1 MGEQKIICE
10 GRADELQLCRS
21 KITEYNAEQSF
32 VFNLHGEGGIGK
44 TIVTQELYR
53 NHPNYIT
60 EEHTGVMAIYINASG
75 CFSIPALLL
84 RLRMG
89 LGDDPYDF
97 EKFDTMYELYY
108 DASEYIRLKRIREI
122 KSVANRNLSGVILD
136 FAVNSIN
143 EEYKNLRKSAISD
156 PIVDFIK
163 FSGPILDRIKVSSIL
178 EWIKENEKFKD
189 RLEVVDDIIN
199 SKGIFKEEE
208 KLVEFFREAVS
219 DSDGR
224 TKSPFFFFIDNFQN
238 SSPEE
243 DKGFR
248 FQNLDRF
255 FKFMNEIPAFW
266 FISSRNALTYSGKNF
281 YGYELKGVKK
291 DAAENIV
298 KLTRGADKV
307 SNLKDVT
314 ANILALSEEKDNRQK
329 ADLYSP
335 IIISILCQVLE
346 KEIERNQKRASEQD
360 KFEIPPEIFSD
371 IPEQSALSYYFEM
384 GKTSVDLD
392 CFHALSCTNVWDEY
406 TLAVLREKLQFYLL
420 NTRHIL
426 SQDSMTELIE
436 GNSIK
441 LHDRITEALRGSANN
456 RIRFDVYSIMYDAF
470 LEIQETT
477 PILEEQVLRNFFVF
491 AREYCKNL
499 LAGAYD
505 DYRDAD
511 GFGAYTVYYKA
522 FLKSV
527 EKAGE
532 RISGTM
538 IDIYWNVVREFK
550 EIALKC
556 KVKNSDEVSEA
567 YHKLGVVAYDAGDS
581 RKAEMIDKEFVT
593 FTQES
598 GDRYGKITAL
608 NALAV
613 DCSANH
619 SYGDAYTNGKNAL
632 DAALNVIKEIA
643 EGTGND
649 SAKELYDF
657 YYRYLRLPESFE
669 EFAENMGNHKT
680 VIENYSEL
688 LNEIRSIGK
697 DLTAGKVKEV
707 WEVMLRTRGNI
718 PWYLIED
725 PSIKREKARFA
736 LPYGQDTY
744 FLRKFYYGADNPGT
758 LQSYHNTGVYLMK
771 YAQYCDS
778 EKIHDDSSNIVE
790 AFSMSKVIFS
800 RAYEMRRKA
809 LKASPNIGRDQ
820 YFEEI
825 EMRAENENISF
836 SDVFDKGTIER
847 FLEDGYDNCP
857 SGALESLQYKS
868 NVCYLL
874 SQKGE
879 DTEQKEQELNE
890 AIWLSDRISVA
901 RSILLG
907 PHHRKTLE
915 SMRYSAEYYWA
926 KGEKEA
932 AEKRIRY
939 AFGFLDEKQVSER
952 QYKEYKELLDRITD
966 ET

>member
-1 MGEQKIICE
+1 MREQKMICE
-10 GRADELQLCRS
+10 GRAEELKLCGD
-21 KITEYNAEQSF
+21 KIKEYNASQSF

-53 NHPNYIT
+53 NHINYIT
-60 EEHTGVMAIYINASG
+60 EKHEGVRAIYINASG
-75 CFSIPALLL
+75 CFSIPVLLL
-84 RLRMG
+84 RMRMA

-108 DASEYIRLKRIREI
+108 DASEYIRLKRLGEI
-122 KSVANRNLSGVILD
+122 ESAANRNLAGVILD
-136 FAVNSIN
+136 LVVNSVN
-143 EEYKNLRKSAISD
+143 EDYENLRKSAISD
-156 PIVDFIK
+156 PIVDFIQ

-178 EWIKENEKFKD
+178 KWIKENKEFKD
-189 RLEVVDDIIN
+189 RVKVVEDIIN
-199 SKGIFKEEE
+199 SKGVFREEE
-208 KLVEFFREAVS
+208 KLIEFFREAVS
-219 DSDGR
+219 GSEGR

-238 SSPEE
+238 SSPGEN
-243 DKGFR
+243 KGFR

-255 FKFMNEIPAFW
+255 FKFINEIPAFW
-266 FISSRNALTYSGKNF
+266 FISSRNALIYPGENF

-291 DAAENIV
+291 DAAETIV

-346 KEIERNQKRASEQD
+346 KEIERSQKRGSGQD
-360 KFEIPPEIFSD
+360 KFEIPPEIFSE

-384 GKTSVDLD
+384 GKSSVDLD

-426 SQDSMTELIE
+426 AQDSMTELIE

-441 LHDRITEALRGSANN
+441 LHDRITEVLKESANN

-470 LEIQETT
+470 LEIQART

-491 AREYCKNL
+491 AREYCQNL
-499 LAGAYD
+499 LAGAYE
-505 DYRDAD
+505 DYRSTD
-511 GFGAYTVYYKA
+511 GFGAYTVYYRA

-527 EKAGE
+527 EKAGK
-532 RISGTM
+532 RISGAM

-556 KVKNSDEVSEA
+556 KVQNPDEVSEA
-567 YHKLGVVAYDAGDS
+567 YHKLGVVVYNAGDT
-581 RKAEMIDKEFVT
+581 RKAETIDDEFAKYTKEA
-593 FTQES
+593 
-598 GDRYGKITAL
+598 GDKYGEIAAL

-619 SYGDAYTNGKNAL
+619 SYEKAYEKGKNAL
-632 DAALNVIKEIA
+632 DAALNVIHEIA
-643 EGTGND
+643 EEAGND
-649 SAKELYDF
+649 SVKELHDF
-657 YYRYLRLPESFE
+657 YYHYLRLPESVE
-669 EFAENMGNHKT
+669 EFAENTENHEDIIKK
-680 VIENYSEL
+680 YFGL
-688 LNEIRSIGK
+688 LNEIRSLEK
-697 DLTAGKVKEV
+697 DPAAGKVKGV
-707 WEVMLRTRGNI
+707 WENMLKTRGNI
-718 PWYLIED
+718 PWYLLED
-725 PSIKREKARFA
+725 PSLKEEKAKFA

-744 FLRKFYYGADNPGT
+744 FLRKFYYGAENSGT
-758 LQSYHNTGVYLMK
+758 LQSYHNTGAYLMK

-778 EKIHDDSSNIVE
+778 GKIHDDRINIVE
-790 AFSMSKVIFS
+790 AYVMSKKIFS
-800 RAYEMRRKA
+800 EAYEMRRKA
-809 LKASPNIGRDQ
+809 LKASPNIEKDQ
-820 YFEEI
+820 YFEKIAIRVEK
-825 EMRAENENISF
+825 ENISF
-836 SDVFDKGTIER
+836 SDVFDKETIEQ
-847 FLEDGYDNCP
+847 FAEEGYDNCP
-857 SGALESLQYKS
+857 AEALESLQYKS

-874 SQKGE
+874 SRKVE
-879 DTEQKEQELNE
+879 DAEQKELDE

-939 AFGFLDEKQVSER
+939 AFGFLDENQVSER
-952 QYKEYKELLDRITD
+952 QYKEYEELLERITD

>member
-21 KITEYNAEQSF
+21 KIREYNAKESF
-32 VFNLHGEGGIGK
+32 IFNLYGEGGIGK
-44 TIVTQELYR
+44 TIVTRELYR
-53 NHPNYIT
+53 NHLQYIT
-60 EEHTGVMAIYINASG
+60 EEHAGAMAVYVNASG

-89 LGDDPYDF
+89 LGDDLYDF

-108 DASEYIRLKRIREI
+108 DASEYIRLNRMREI
-122 KSVANRNLSGVILD
+122 GSALNRNLAGVILD

-143 EEYKNLRKSAISD
+143 EGYENLRKSAISD
-156 PIVDFIK
+156 PMVDFIK
-163 FSGPILDRIKVSSIL
+163 FSGPILDRIPVSSIL
-178 EWIKENEKFKD
+178 KCIKENEEFKN
-189 RLEVVDDIIN
+189 RLEVVEDITN
-199 SKGIFKEEE
+199 STGIFKEEE
-208 KLVEFFREAVS
+208 KLIEFFREAVS

-224 TKSPFFFFIDNFQN
+224 TKSPFFFFVDNFQN
-238 SSPEE
+238 SSPGE
-243 DKGFR
+243 DKGFQ

-266 FISSRNALTYSGKNF
+266 FISSRNTLTYSGENF

-298 KLTRGADKV
+298 SLTRGADKV

-314 ANILALSEEKDNRQK
+314 ANILALSEEKDNRQN
-329 ADLYSP
+329 AELYSP
-335 IIISILCQVLE
+335 IIIRTLCQVLE
-346 KEIERNQKRASEQD
+346 KEIERSQKRASEKD
-360 KFEIPPEIFSD
+360 KFEISPEIFSD
-371 IPEQSALSYYFEM
+371 IPEQSALTYYFEM

-392 CFHALSCTNVWDEY
+392 CFHALSCTNIWDEY

-426 SQDSMTELIE
+426 AQDSMTELIE

-491 AREYCKNL
+491 TREYCKNL
-499 LAGAYD
+499 LAGAYE
-505 DYRDAD
+505 DYRGTD

-527 EKAGE
+527 EKAGK

-538 IDIYWNVVREFK
+538 IDIYWDVVRELA
-550 EIALKC
+550 ENALKC
-556 KVKNSDEVSEA
+556 GVKNFDEVSEA
-567 YHKLGVVAYDAGDS
+567 YHKLGIVAYDAGDS
-581 RKAEMIDKEFVT
+581 RKAEMIDKEFVI
-593 FTQES
+593 FTQKS
-598 GDRYGKITAL
+598 GDRYGEIAAL

-632 DAALNVIKEIA
+632 DAALNLIKEIA
-643 EGTGND
+643 EETGD
-649 SAKELYDF
+649 ASVKGLYDF
-657 YYRYLRLPESFE
+657 YYRYLRLPESVE
-669 EFAENMGNHKT
+669 EFAENMENHET
-680 VIENYSEL
+680 AIEKYSEL

-697 DLTAGKVKEV
+697 DLTAGKVKGV
-707 WEVMLRTRGNI
+707 WEVMLKTRGNI

-725 PSIKREKARFA
+725 LSIEREKARFA

-778 EKIHDDSSNIVE
+778 GKIRDDSIHIVE
-790 AFSMSKVIFS
+790 AFSTSKKIFAE
-800 RAYEMRRKA
+800 AYEMRRKT
-809 LKASPNIGRDQ
+809 LKASPNIERDQ

-825 EMRAENENISF
+825 EIRAEKEKISF
-836 SDVFDKGTIER
+836 SDIFDKGTIEQ
-847 FLEDGYDNCP
+847 FVEEGYGSCP
-857 SGALESLQYKS
+857 AEALESLQYKS

-874 SQKGE
+874 SRKVE
-879 DTEQKEQELNE
+879 DTEQKEKELDE

-926 KGEKEA
+926 KGEKEGS
-932 AEKRIRY
+932 EKRIRY
-939 AFGFLDEKQVSER
+939 AFDFLDEKQVSDR
-952 QYKEYKELLDRITD
+952 QYKEYKELLDMITD